1 MEVLLKR
8 FLKLAE
14 EVGKATELAL
24 LGLYYLFRNPPKKIH
39 FIRQFSY
46 ISAETAPVVIV
57 TSLFTG
63 GVIALQTYST
73 FHRFNAEYL
82 IGAVVALSMGRELG
96 PVLTSLMVVARVGSA
111 MTANIGT
118 MRITQQIDALE
129 VMAVNPVRYLVTPR
143 IFGTTLGVPFLTV
156 LSNVSGIFGG
166 WFVAT
171 KLFGVNE
178 YLYWQKMVDLTD
190 LSDILGGLYKA
201 FVFGFIIATVSCYF
215 GYYTQGGTEGVGR
228 ATTNSV
234 VTSSMLILIS
244 DYFLTALIF

>member
-1 MEVLLKR
+1 MTKLFEEIGRATLLTLWSIF
-8 FLKLAE
+8 FLFK
-14 EVGKATELAL
+14 K
-24 LGLYYLFRNPPKKIH
+24 PPRLKH
-39 FIRQFSY
+39 FISQLAY
-46 ISAETAPVVIV
+46 VAAETTPVVLV

-82 IGAVVALSMGRELG
+82 IGAVVAISMGRELG

-111 MTANIGT
+111 MTASIGT

-129 VMAVNPVRYLVTPR
+129 VMAINPVSFLVTPR
-143 IFGTTLGVPFLTV
+143 IFATTLGVPLLTV
-156 LSNVSGIFGG
+156 ISDVAGIFGG

-178 YLYWQKMVDLTD
+178 YLYWQKMVDLTEFH
-190 LSDILGGLYKA
+190 DIVGGLYKA
-201 FVFGFIIATVSCYF
+201 TFFGFIIGAVSCYYGF
-215 GYYTQGGTEGVGR
+215 YTKGGTAGVGR

-244 DYFLTALIF
+244 DYFLTAVIF

>member
-1 MEVLLKR
+1 MFR
-8 FLKLAE
+8 FFE
-14 EVGKATELAL
+14 EVGRATL
-24 LGLYYLFRNPPKKIH
+24 LTLWGIYFLFRKPPRIKH
-39 FIRQFSY
+39 FINQLTY
-46 ISAETAPVVIV
+46 VAAETTPVVVI
-57 TSLFTG
+57 TSLFSG

-82 IGAVVALSMGRELG
+82 IGAVVAISMGRELG

-111 MTANIGT
+111 MTASIGT

-129 VMAVNPVRYLVTPR
+129 VMAINPISFLVSPR
-143 IFGTTLGVPFLTV
+143 IFATTLGVPMLTIIADI
-156 LSNVSGIFGG
+156 SGVFGG

-178 YLYWQKMVDLTD
+178 YLYWQKMVDLAEFYD
-190 LSDILGGLYKA
+190 FLGGIYKA
-201 FVFGFIIATVSCYF
+201 VAFGFIIGAVSCYYGF
-215 GYYTQGGTEGVGR
+215 YTSGGTEGVGK
-228 ATTNSV
+228 ATTASV

>member
-1 MEVLLKR
+1 MSF
-8 FLKLAE
+8 FLKLSE
-14 EVGKATELAL
+14 EVGKATLLAIQAV
-24 LGLYYLFRNPPKKIH
+24 YFLFRKPPKIRH
-39 FIRQFSY
+39 FVNQFTY
-46 ISAETAPVVIV
+46 IAAETSLVVVV
-57 TSLFTG
+57 TSTFTG

-111 MTANIGT
+111 MTASIGT

-143 IFGTTLGVPFLTV
+143 LFATTFGVPLLTI

-166 WFVAT
+166 WLVAT

-178 YLYWQKMVDLTD
+178 YLYWQKMVDLTEFY
-190 LSDILGGLYKA
+190 DILGGLYKA

-215 GYYTQGGTEGVGR
+215 GYYTSGGTEGVGR

-244 DYFLTALIF
+244 DYFLTAIIF

>member
-1 MEVLLKR
+1 MR
-8 FLKLAE
+8 FLVGLAE
-14 EVGKATELAL
+14 EVGRATLLAL
-24 LGLYYLFRNPPKKIH
+24 QAVYFLFRKPPKPKH
-39 FIRQFSY
+39 FIDQFTY
-46 ISAETAPVVIV
+46 IAAETSIVVLV
-57 TSLFTG
+57 TSTFTG

-143 IFGTTLGVPFLTV
+143 LFGATVGVPFLTII
-156 LSNVSGIFGG
+156 SNVAGIFGG
-166 WFVAT
+166 WLVST
-171 KLFGVNE
+171 KLFKVNE
-178 YLYWQKMVDLTD
+178 YLYWQKMIDLTEFY
-190 LSDILGGLYKA
+190 DIVGGLYKA
-201 FVFGFIIATVSCYF
+201 VVFGFIIATVSCYF
-215 GYYTQGGTEGVGR
+215 GFYTSGGTEGVGR
-228 ATTNSV
+228 STTNSV
-234 VTSSMLILIS
+234 VTASMLILIS

>member
-1 MEVLLKR
+1 MNFLLR
-8 FLKLAE
+8 LSE
-14 EVGKATELAL
+14 EVGKATLLAIQAV
-24 LGLYYLFRNPPKKIH
+24 YFLFRKPPKIRH
-39 FIRQFSY
+39 FVSQFTY
-46 ISAETAPVVIV
+46 IAAETSLVVVI
-57 TSLFTG
+57 TSAFTG

-111 MTANIGT
+111 MTASIGT

-143 IFGTTLGVPFLTV
+143 LFATTFGVPLLTI

-166 WFVAT
+166 WLVAT

-178 YLYWQKMVDLTD
+178 YLYWQKMVDLTEFY
-190 LSDILGGLYKA
+190 DIVGGLYKA

-215 GYYTQGGTEGVGR
+215 GYYTSGGTEGVGR

-244 DYFLTALIF
+244 DYFLTAIIF

>member
-1 MEVLLKR
+1 MKWLLSIT
-8 FLKLAE
+8 E
-14 EVGKATELAL
+14 EVGRATLIAL
-24 LGLYYLFRNPPKKIH
+24 QALYFLFRKPPKLKH
-39 FIRQFSY
+39 FVSQFTY
-46 ISAETAPVVIV
+46 IAAETSLVVLV
-57 TSLFTG
+57 TSTFTG

-129 VMAVNPVRYLVTPR
+129 IMAVNPVRYLVTPR
-143 IFGTTLGVPFLTV
+143 LFSTMLGVPFLTII
-156 LSNVSGIFGG
+156 SNVAGIFGG

-171 KLFGVNE
+171 KLFKVNE
-178 YLYWQKMVDLTD
+178 FLYWQKMIDLTEFY
-190 LSDILGGLYKA
+190 DIVGGLYKA

-215 GYYTQGGTEGVGR
+215 GFYTTGGTEGVGR

-244 DYFLTALIF
+244 DYFLTAIIF

>member
-1 MEVLLKR
+1 MEWLKR
-8 FLKLAE
+8 FTE
-14 EVGKATELAL
+14 EVGKATLLAIQAV
-24 LGLYYLFRNPPKKIH
+24 YFLFTKPPKLRH
-39 FIRQFSY
+39 FIDQFTY
-46 ISAETAPVVIV
+46 IAAETSLVVLV
-57 TSLFTG
+57 TSTFTG

-143 IFGTTLGVPFLTV
+143 LFATTIGVPFLTV
-156 LSNVSGIFGG
+156 LANVAGIFGG
-166 WFVAT
+166 WLVAT
-171 KLFGVNE
+171 KLFKVNE
-178 YLYWQKMVDLTD
+178 YLYWQKMIDLTEFY
-190 LSDILGGLYKA
+190 DIVGGLYKA

-215 GYYTQGGTEGVGR
+215 GYYTKGGTEGVGR

-234 VTSSMLILIS
+234 VTSSMLILIT
-244 DYFLTALIF
+244 DYFLTAIIF

>member
-1 MEVLLKR
+1 MKLLFR
-8 FLKLAE
+8 GVRLLE
-14 EVGKATELAL
+14 EIGKATL
-24 LGLYYLFRNPPKKIH
+24 LTLQAVYFLVKKPPKLKH
-39 FIRQFSY
+39 FVHQFTY
-46 ISAETAPVVIV
+46 IAAETSLVVLV
-57 TSLFTG
+57 TSTFTG

-73 FHRFNAEYL
+73 FHKFNAEYL

-111 MTANIGT
+111 MTASIGT

-143 IFGTTLGVPFLTV
+143 LFATTLGVPFLTV
-156 LSNVSGIFGG
+156 LANVAGLFGG

-171 KLFGVNE
+171 QLFNVNE
-178 YLYWQKMVDLTD
+178 YLYWQKMVDLTEFY
-190 LSDILGGLYKA
+190 DIVGGLYKA
-201 FVFGFIIATVSCYF
+201 FVFGFIIAAVSCYF
-215 GYYTQGGTEGVGR
+215 GYYTSGGTEGVGR

-234 VTSSMLILIS
+234 VTSSMLILIT

>member
-1 MEVLLKR
+1 MNWLRTLT
-8 FLKLAE
+8 E
-14 EVGKATELAL
+14 EVGRASLLAL
-24 LGLYYLFRNPPKKIH
+24 QAVYFLFRKPPKLKH
-39 FIRQFSY
+39 FISQFTY
-46 ISAETAPVVIV
+46 IAAETAPVVLV
-57 TSLFTG
+57 TSTFTG

-143 IFGTTLGVPFLTV
+143 LFSTTLGVPFLTV
-156 LSNVSGIFGG
+156 ISNVAGMFGG
-166 WFVAT
+166 WLVAT
-171 KLFGVNE
+171 KLFKVNE
-178 YLYWQKMVDLTD
+178 YLYWQKMIDLTEFY
-190 LSDILGGLYKA
+190 DIVGGLYKA
-201 FVFGFIIATVSCYF
+201 FVFGFIIASVSCYF
-215 GYYTQGGTEGVGR
+215 GFYTRGGTEGVGR

-234 VTSSMLILIS
+234 VTSSMLILIL
-244 DYFLTALIF
+244 DYFLTAIIF

>member
-1 MEVLLKR
+1 MERLLR
-8 FLKLAE
+8 LTE
-14 EVGKATELAL
+14 EVGRASLLAIQAVVF
-24 LGLYYLFRNPPKKIH
+24 LFKKPPKIRH
-39 FIRQFSY
+39 FVEQFTY
-46 ISAETAPVVIV
+46 IAAETSVVVIV
-57 TSLFTG
+57 TSTFTG

-111 MTANIGT
+111 MTASIGT

-143 IFGTTLGVPFLTV
+143 LFSTTVGVPFLTI
-156 LSNVSGIFGG
+156 LSNVAGMFGG

-171 KLFGVNE
+171 RLFRVNE
-178 YLYWQKMVDLTD
+178 YLYWQKMIDLTEFY
-190 LSDILGGLYKA
+190 DILGGLYKA

-215 GYYTQGGTEGVGR
+215 GYYTEGGTEGVGR

-244 DYFLTALIF
+244 DYFLTAVIF

>member
-1 MEVLLKR
+1 MLR
-8 FLKLAE
+8 FFE
-14 EVGKATELAL
+14 EVGRATL
-24 LGLYYLFRNPPKKIH
+24 LTLWGLYFLFRKPPRLRH
-39 FIRQFSY
+39 FINQLAY
-46 ISAETAPVVIV
+46 VAAETTPVVVI
-57 TSLFTG
+57 TSLFSG

-111 MTANIGT
+111 MTASIGT

-129 VMAVNPVRYLVTPR
+129 VMAINPISFLVSPR
-143 IFGTTLGVPFLTV
+143 LFATTLGVPLLTII
-156 LSNVSGIFGG
+156 SDISGIFGG

-178 YLYWQKMVDLTD
+178 YLYWQKMVDLVELYD
-190 LSDILGGLYKA
+190 FLGGIYKA
-201 FVFGFIIATVSCYF
+201 VAFGFIIGAVSCYYGF
-215 GYYTQGGTEGVGR
+215 YTSGGTEGVGR
-228 ATTNSV
+228 ATTASV

-244 DYFLTALIF
+244 DYFLTAVIF

>member
-1 MEVLLKR
+1 MLDR
-8 FLKLAE
+8 ILKLAE
-14 EVGKATELAL
+14 EVGKATL
-24 LGLYYLFRNPPKKIH
+24 LSLQAILFLFRKPPKVRH
-39 FIRQFSY
+39 FVSQITY
-46 ISAETAPVVIV
+46 VAAETSPVVLV
-57 TSLFTG
+57 TSTFTG
-63 GVIALQTYST
+63 GVIALQTYGT
-73 FHRFNAEYL
+73 FHRFNSEFL

-111 MTANIGT
+111 MTASIGT

-143 IFGTTLGVPFLTV
+143 IFATTVGVPLLTV
-156 LSNVSGIFGG
+156 LSNVAGIFGG

-178 YLYWQKMVDLTD
+178 HLYWQKMVDLVEMH
-190 LSDILGGLYKA
+190 DILGGLYKA
-201 FVFGFIIATVSCYF
+201 LAFGFIVGSVSCYYGF
-215 GYYTQGGTEGVGR
+215 YTSGGTEGVGR

-244 DYFLTALIF
+244 DYFLTAIIF